1 MIFAPFPF
9 PSTFSDLPWGC
20 NLYVSRYDTREE
32 HFPIKSDY
40 RRTIKKLGQVI
51 YRFDLIRTCSYESC
65 IIKSFSIYKYEH
77 KKTEEIS
84 VSKRKIRWIVKSLEI
99 PYIVIG
105 TLNNQS
111 YLSKILSELGHP
123 WRKKVHAIWR
133 RLRAWWDVDFD

>member
-1 MIFAPFPF
+1 MPLFHSPPPFPI
-9 PSTFSDLPWGC
+9 SQGAVTCMWA
-20 NLYVSRYDTREE
+20 DTTLGRNI
-32 HFPIKSDY
+32 FLSKVLTV
-40 RRTIKKLGQVI
+40 RTIKKWGQVF